1 MREVEKSHR
10 NIKAQKDSLKA
21 EFEQLG
27 VGVISDSGVESSN
40 KKRQRQ
46 ELGDPVLPSSVA

>member
-1 MREVEKSHR
+1 MQTVEQSYM

-21 EFEQLG
+21 ELEQLG
-27 VGVISDSGVESSN
+27 VGAGLDSGVEGSD

-46 ELGDPVLPSSVA
+46 G